1 MGALPPRQRRRVAR
15 RVGRGRAEGPSL
27 KDPAAVPMLGRMR
40 EGEGLRRWMP
50 AAVLAAGVVVG
61 SLAGGGRVDAALAKD
76 PGTERSRVAARSV
89 EFEPQ
94 PPARRTG
101 TGILGSLGSLHA
113 EPRPVDDVRQGTPRG
128 PAEHGRASSGRQVLV
143 HVPRNMAMTA
153 RPDGGRVVG
162 VLPGASRYY
171 GEPTVAWIQH
181 VSSDGRFG
189 RLAVPYTASAR
200 SGWIP
205 LAGLRDSWSS
215 IEVHVSLSRH
225 ELVVRRRGQRLFRA
239 PSATGSS
246 SSPTPPGRYFVTDRV
261 GFPSGGYLGR
271 FAFGLSGIQPRLP
284 SGWTGGDQLAIHG
297 TDDPSSIGRSASA
310 GCVRVSH
317 GTLARLR
324 PLLRLGTP
332 VIIRP

>member
-1 MGALPPRQRRRVAR
+1 M
-15 RVGRGRAEGPSL
+15 
-27 KDPAAVPMLGRMR
+27 PMLGRMR

-61 SLAGGGRVDAALAKD
+61 GLAGGGRLDTALAKD
-76 PGTERSRVAARSV
+76 PATERSRVAARSV

-94 PPARRTG
+94 RLARRTG
-101 TGILGSLGSLHA
+101 TGILDSFHA
-113 EPRPVDDVRQGTPRG
+113 EPRPVDDARQADPRG
-128 PAEHGRASSGRQVLV
+128 PAEHRGASSGRHVLV
-143 HVPRNMAMTA
+143 HVPRDMAMTA

-171 GEPTVAWIQH
+171 REPTVAWIQH

-189 RLAVPYTASAR
+189 RLTVPYTASAR

-215 IEVHVSLSRH
+215 IEVNVSLSRH
-225 ELVVRRRGQRLFRA
+225 ELVVRRRGHRLFRA
-239 PSATGSS
+239 PSATGSP

-317 GTLARLR
+317 GTLERLR